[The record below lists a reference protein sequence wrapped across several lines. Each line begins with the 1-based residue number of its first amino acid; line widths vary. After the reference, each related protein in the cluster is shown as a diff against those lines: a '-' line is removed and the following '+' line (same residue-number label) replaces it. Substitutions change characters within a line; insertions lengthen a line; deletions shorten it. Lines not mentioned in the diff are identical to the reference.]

1 MTDNRSYNF
10 DSDQE
15 EKAVKKSA
23 TVYRVAILLVL
34 MLLIVFLIFSSGI
47 TARTT
52 GQVGGDSDS
61 SLSAGAAGCCRTGSQ
76 QEDGANTLAQAAL
89 AFYQD
94 KGGDITGL
102 LATVEDY
109 GCHQEISLIRDGVQV
124 KRYSFAGSELIDI
137 TP

>member
-1 MTDNRSYNF
+1 MTDNISYNCN
-10 DSDQE
+10 SDKE
-15 EKAVKKSA
+15 EKVVKKSA
-23 TVYRVAILLVL
+23 TAYRAAILLVL
-34 MLLIVFLIFSSGI
+34 MLLIVFLTLSSGI

-61 SLSAGAAGCCRTGSQ
+61 SLRTGAASCCRTGSQ

-94 KGGDITGL
+94 KGGDISGL
-102 LATVEDY
+102 LVTVEDY
-109 GCHQEISLIRDGVQV
+109 GCHQEISLTRNGVQV
-124 KRYSFAGSELIDI
+124 KRYSFAGSEFVDI